1 MKLHPYKGR
10 SIELAQEVEVYRNLN
25 NGMWSIRDAKTKQ
38 ILAHATALVLHTVT
52 FHVQPAGRDRVRRE
66 RRKNVHAYV
75 KGRYIPPNLAPPAEL
90 EPLFEETTYDP
101 YNHDSFMA
109 DGEAIYQAV
118 IARFNENKKLEVIE
132 V

>member
-1 MKLHPYKGR
+1 MKLYPYKGR
-10 SIELAQEVEVYRNLN
+10 TIELAQEVEVYRNLN

-52 FHVQPAGRDRVRRE
+52 FHVQPAGRDKVRRE

-75 KGRYIPPNLAPPAEL
+75 KGKYIPPNLTVPAAM
-90 EPLFEETTYDP
+90 EPLFTEATYDP
-101 YNHDSFMA
+101 YNYDSFMA
-109 DGEAIYQAV
+109 NDDAIYQAV